1 MPKIVSIHSF
11 RPGTG
16 KSQLTA
22 NIATILA
29 AAGQRVAIID
39 SDVHSPSIQWLFGL
53 PEGAITHS
61 LNDFLWGKCGIE
73 STAVNLNPTVRHP
86 LKGQLYLVPFATR
99 NSTID
104 YDISLLSDSFEL
116 LINTLRL
123 DALLIDTQPGVQFA
137 ALPSIAFSDIQV
149 LVLQLREQDLQGTGV
164 VIDISEQLGINEMVL
179 IVNQIPE
186 HYNLREV
193 QQKIEQIYQRPVL
206 AALPYDE
213 LLADYNQASLLLER
227 TSSNIFVVEHPD
239 HPISLLLTNVAAT
252 LTA

>member
-1 MPKIVSIHSF
+1 MPKIISIHSF

-39 SDVHSPSIQWLFGL
+39 SDVSSPSIQAIFGV
-53 PEGAITHS
+53 ADSAMTHS

-73 STAVNLNPTVRHP
+73 ATAVELNSSIRHP

-104 YDISLLSDSFEL
+104 YDIRLLSDSFEL
-116 LINTLRL
+116 LINTLGL
-123 DALLIDTQPGVQFA
+123 DVLLIDTQPGVQFA
-137 ALPSIAFSDIQV
+137 ALPSIAFSDIQL

-164 VIDISEQLGINEMVL
+164 VIDISEQLGIDEMVL
-179 IVNQIPE
+179 VVNQISE

-206 AALPYDE
+206 AALPYAE
-213 LLADYNQASLLLER
+213 LLAEYQPATDTNAH
-227 TSSNIFVVEHPD
+227 IFVVDHPD

>member
-29 AAGQRVAIID
+29 ATGQRVAIID
-39 SDVHSPSIQWLFGL
+39 SDINSPSMQLIFGL
-53 PEGAITHS
+53 ADQAITHS

-73 STAVNLNPTVRHP
+73 STAVDLNSSIRHA

-104 YDISLLSDSFEL
+104 YDISLLSDSFEV
-116 LINTLRL
+116 LINSLSL
-123 DALLIDTQPGVQFA
+123 DVLLIDTQPGVQFA

-164 VIDISEQLGINEMVL
+164 VIDISEQLGISEMLL

-186 HYNLREV
+186 QYNLREV
-193 QQKIEQIYQRPVL
+193 QQKIEHMYQRPVL

-213 LLADYNQASLLLER
+213 LLAEYNHAAS
-227 TSSNIFVVEHPD
+227 SAQIFVVEHPD